1 VTADVLRMTEE
12 EEAVEKA
19 LTHTRPVEA
28 GSFEQRLSQCRA
40 LLLDVSFRPIDVLTW
55 QRAITLEL
63 FDKAEVLAYYD
74 LAVRSARQSHQLPAV
89 LKVNVFVSPAKA
101 GKITATRRNILIRDR
116 YTCQYCNAAG
126 ESVDH
131 VLPLSRGGD
140 WSWTNLVCACNRC
153 NAKKGA
159 RTPAEA
165 SMPLKRLPKEP
176 NGRSAMY
183 TRLGYNAL
191 TDSPPVE
198 WEGYI

>member
-1 VTADVLRMTEE
+1 MAGVFPDGTSRVSNFFKTDTLRPPRWHTDNLP
-12 EEAVEKA
+12 ARPRHA
-19 LTHTRPVEA
+19 LTQH
-28 GSFEQRLSQCRA
+28 F
-40 LLLDVSFRPIDVLTW
+40 VSRIHPA

-89 LKVNVFVSPAKA
+89 LKVNVFLSQAKA
-101 GKITATRRNILIRDR
+101 GRITATRRNILIRDR
-116 YTCQYCNAAG
+116 YTCQYCTAAG

-165 SMPLKRLPKEP
+165 NMPLRRMPKEP
-176 NGRSAMY
+176 NGRSALY
-183 TRLGYNAL
+183 SRLGYATL
-191 TDSPPVE
+191 VDSPPAE